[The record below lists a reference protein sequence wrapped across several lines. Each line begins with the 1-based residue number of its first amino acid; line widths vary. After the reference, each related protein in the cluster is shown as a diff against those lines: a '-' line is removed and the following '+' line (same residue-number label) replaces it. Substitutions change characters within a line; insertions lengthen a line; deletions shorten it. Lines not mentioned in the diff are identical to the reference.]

1 MKIILLTDIP
11 KIGNKYDVK
20 DFKEGYA
27 QNVFLSKGLAC
38 LATPAELAKLE
49 ERRKQLERKKE
60 EEIKLFSNLVS
71 SVGDKIITIK
81 AKANEKGHLFKA
93 VGPHDVVLAIKE
105 MTGVE
110 IDEKSLTMEHI
121 KDVGSH
127 KVFIKKGEKRG
138 ECQISVIAIK
148 N

>member
-38 LATPAELAKLE
+38 LATKAELAKLE
-49 ERRKQLERKKE
+49 DRKRQTEKKKE
-60 EEIKLFSNLVS
+60 EEMKSFFDLIA
-71 SVGDKIITIK
+71 SVGGKTITIK

-93 VGPHDVVLAIKE
+93 VGPKDVVLAIKE
-105 MTGVE
+105 ISGVN
-110 IDEKSLTMEHI
+110 IDESSLIMDHI
-121 KDVGSH
+121 KNLGPYTVS
-127 KVFIKKGEKRG
+127 IKKGDKRG
-138 ECQISVIAIK
+138 ECEIIIEAI
-148 N
+148 